1 VGWKGRRE
9 IMLRSIWGKT
19 LRDYRAA
26 VLGWGAGLALFMG
39 LTLAYVASISQAT
52 RDAAAEYAKAI
63 PLLADAIAVETPTGY
78 ATWHSASWL
87 PVILGIW
94 TILAGARLVRGEEER
109 GALDVLLTSP
119 YERTRVLLEKLAA
132 LALAILL
139 IALLIGLGCVVGEA
153 LGGIE
158 VNVAGS
164 LLAGLNAGLAG
175 MVFGMVALLLSQLF
189 TRRVA
194 AAGWAAGLMAF
205 SYLLNTAG
213 RMVEGL
219 SWLRYLSP
227 LYYHDLNKPLIVTYR
242 ASPVAYLILLA
253 LSVALAGAS
262 VALFAGRDIGGTA
275 LAAAH
280 SHLSKAL
287 ALAVRAEKPM
297 GLRAWDEVE
306 HDLFERSTGLRALR
320 AEMGMVVWWI
330 VGVGVLIVWVTSLAR
345 TAKDLIA
352 RMLETTPALKLLL
365 GQFNATTDAG
375 YISSFAFLYLPIL
388 FVLFAM
394 TIAITWAHDVES
406 GRMELALAT
415 PLTRRRAFSERF
427 GAVALGAVA
436 LTIASGLVMLVSAWA
451 VGLQVDLGRLT
462 LAFVGLLPLELLT
475 VAAVFALAGW
485 LRASLVIAIVG
496 ALVGISYFA
505 DLLSALLKLPNWVV
519 SLSIFHQYGAPLVE
533 DPRWLSWLALLAL
546 AAGLVALGGYRF
558 TRQDIHQGS

>member
-1 VGWKGRRE
+1 M
-9 IMLRSIWGKT
+9 MLRSICAKT

-26 VLGWGAGLALFMG
+26 ILGWGAGLALFMG
-39 LTLAYVASISQAT
+39 LTLAFVASISQAT

-63 PLLADAIAVETPTGY
+63 PLLADAVAVETSTGY

-87 PVILGIW
+87 PLILGIW
-94 TILAGARLVRGEEER
+94 TIVAGARLVRGEEER

-132 LALAILL
+132 LTLAILL

-175 MVFGMVALLLSQLF
+175 LVFGTLALLLSQLF

-194 AAGWAAGLMAF
+194 AAGWAAGLMAV

-213 RMVEGL
+213 RMVEGS

-227 LYYHDLNKPLIVTYR
+227 LYYYDLNKPLIVSYR
-242 ASPVAYLILLA
+242 ASPVAYLILFA
-253 LSVALAGAS
+253 LSVALAGGS

-275 LAAAH
+275 LALAQVR
-280 SHLSKAL
+280 LRNAL
-287 ALAVRAEKPM
+287 TTVVKAEKPT

-306 HDLFERSTGLRALR
+306 HDVFERSSGLRALR
-320 AEMGMVVWWI
+320 AEMWVVVWWI
-330 VGVGVLIVWVTSLAR
+330 VGVGALIVWTMSLAR

-365 GQFNATTDAG
+365 GQFNVTTDAG
-375 YISSFAFLYLPIL
+375 YISAFAFLYLPIL
-388 FVLFAM
+388 FVLFAL
-394 TIAITWAHDVES
+394 TLAITWAHDVES
-406 GRMELALAT
+406 GRTELPLAT
-415 PLTRRRAFSERF
+415 PQARLRVFLERL
-427 GAVALGAVA
+427 GAVLLGAVA
-436 LTIASGLVMLVSAWA
+436 LTVASGLVMLGSAKI
-451 VGLQVDLGRLT
+451 VGLQVDPGRLAV
-462 LAFVGLLPLELLT
+462 AFLGILPLELLT
-475 VAAVFALAGW
+475 AAAVFALAGW
-485 LRASLVIAIVG
+485 IRAGLVIAVAG
-496 ALVGISYFA
+496 ALIGVSYFA
-505 DLLSALLKLPNWVV
+505 DLLSALLKLPDWVV

-533 DPRWLSWLALLAL
+533 DPRWLSWLVLLAL

-558 TRQDIHQGS
+558 TQQDIHQGS